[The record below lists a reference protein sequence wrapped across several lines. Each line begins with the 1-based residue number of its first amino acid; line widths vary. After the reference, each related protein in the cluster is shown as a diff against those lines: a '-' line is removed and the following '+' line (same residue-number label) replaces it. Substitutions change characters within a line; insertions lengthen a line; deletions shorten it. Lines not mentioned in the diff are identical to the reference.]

1 MHCLRAP
8 VIDHY
13 SKLGQVQ
20 PTLVGLL
27 LLYRHCTAACGML
40 VAEPLPLDQQ
50 TTVIWMSLETV
61 CYEKETWCLT
71 PTEEHSLT
79 EPFWT
84 GRGRE
89 YLDIRDKKS

>member
-50 TTVIWMSLETV
+50 TTVI
-61 CYEKETWCLT
+61 
-71 PTEEHSLT
+71 
-79 EPFWT
+79 
-84 GRGRE
+84 
-89 YLDIRDKKS
+89 